1 MCISC
6 TELPLFYNCL
16 VHDKRSWGQC
26 QLEYDAL
33 TSSVSILMI
42 FIVYSFVWS
51 LICNNVSKVD
61 QIWSI
66 TPGVY
71 CIHYFYLN
79 YVKDTLRGRHGFHER
94 LCLITVLV
102 VIWGIRLTYNF
113 WRRGGYGNLIFH
125 EEDYRWPILKKMM
138 SPPVWLLFNF
148 TFIATYQNILLWLLT
163 LPAYIVMQS
172 KLHHIHIIDI
182 ILAFFFLLLLFM
194 ETIADQQHYGFQE
207 YKKTL
212 TPEQRKKH
220 HRKDIRDGF
229 LQSGLFLY
237 SRHPNYFAE
246 QAMWVVIFLFTVH
259 GFYINYSCIGC
270 VLLILLF
277 QGSMAFSESITL
289 SKYPAYETYQITT
302 SQCIPM
308 SKPFRQPKS
317 YKAK

>member
-1 MCISC
+1 
-6 TELPLFYNCL
+6 
-16 VHDKRSWGQC
+16 
-26 QLEYDAL
+26 
-33 TSSVSILMI
+33 
-42 FIVYSFVWS
+42 
-51 LICNNVSKVD
+51 
-61 QIWSI
+61 
-66 TPGVY
+66 
-71 CIHYFYLN
+71 
-79 YVKDTLRGRHGFHER
+79 
-94 LCLITVLV
+94 
-102 VIWGIRLTYNF
+102 
-113 WRRGGYGNLIFH
+113 
-125 EEDYRWPILKKMM
+125 
-138 SPPVWLLFNF
+138 
-148 TFIATYQNILLWLLT
+148 
-163 LPAYIVMQS
+163 MQS